1 MAASTVNRSGFG
13 PTVIRGEKIKF
24 GRSTPDS
31 EALASSEDEPELS
44 HSASSVTVRPSA
56 AAGIRRSSFLS
67 EIKSGDLRKASVSG
81 ATMPSNGSQPSTPSA
96 EHNPWTFGSALGRV
110 PSNGSN
116 GGAWATPN
124 SIWGADRREMPL
136 RINEG
141 SSPAFAP
148 QPSPGIVDQPES
160 FPFNNMPLQ
169 PIMKTHRSQSYSVG
183 QLETELGLQSPGAVG
198 TPSRARP
205 SATGPQYR
213 PMRPSALGETV
224 YTEGRPLG
232 QLSEVEDD
240 EGPDQ
245 GVLLAGP
252 RTRQEQVSDLSNSLL
267 RQATHESARAKHGS
281 ATLGASA
288 AEDVRRNIRN
298 PASPDNFAQSGAD
311 SAIDDD
317 DFEQLYSGRPSN
329 GLTQSMLQDASHRGM
344 WSTSLGFGMDEI
356 NQSRRHSLA
365 DIPTRRGSLVGG
377 LSGSGQGYSS
387 VASAF
392 ANMPHGSENGSN
404 GSALSE
410 YHQTSHELENN
421 MTESDMQHREY
432 AQNYFSGL
440 TTAHRNHAE
449 SSGLMM
455 NNSHQSPYSSA
466 GGAGNVFGR
475 QGWSAPLYIVTFKCS
490 RSGIFYIH
498 EGTGLDV
505 KEGDLVIVEAD
516 RGQDLGTVTHAKI
529 DWPRAKETLEK
540 TGEDHY
546 KWLMMFSR
554 HNLALTD
561 SETRGLMA
569 SNGADRGSMHRDR
582 PLDEYP
588 PGMGGPPEMPTE
600 PTKPKMIKR
609 LAQPHEIANLRE
621 KEGNEA
627 KAKRIAQQ
635 KANEHNLKMEIL
647 DAEFQLDWKK
657 LTFYFYSTEYINFN
671 LLVGDL
677 FKIYKTRIWLSAIN
691 PAAFRSR
698 PNQPPSSIG
707 PGAIQPGASPRTMNP
722 TASSF
727 FVPRDGGGPNYASE
741 ATGRTPQSYYEP
753 PVSQSQMQGQLGS
766 RGGISRQQ
774 YYGSSGFAGTTEQNW
789 YMPSSSYGQQ
799 AFDAPYGNAPS
810 PSHELAFRPAPGLGQ
825 SLLRNG
831 SRQARPGDF
840 SHMR

>member
-1 MAASTVNRSGFG
+1 MAASTVNRSSFG
-13 PTVIRGEKIKF
+13 PTAIRADKIKF

-31 EALASSEDEPELS
+31 EAFASSEDEPELS
-44 HSASSVTVRPSA
+44 HSASSVTVRPTA
-56 AAGIRRSSFLS
+56 ATSIRRSSFLS
-67 EIKSGDLRKASVSG
+67 EIKSGDLRKPSVTG
-81 ATMPSNGSQPSTPSA
+81 AIMPPNGSQPSTPSA

-116 GGAWATPN
+116 GGAWAAPN
-124 SIWGADRREMPL
+124 SIWGADRRDLPL
-136 RINEG
+136 RLNEG
-141 SSPAFAP
+141 TPGSYIS
-148 QPSPGIVDQPES
+148 QPSPGVVDSTES
-160 FPFNNMPLQ
+160 FPFNIPLQ
-169 PIMKTHRSQSYSVG
+169 PILKTHRSQSYSVG
-183 QLETELGLQSPGAVG
+183 QLDTEVGPQSPGAVG
-198 TPSRARP
+198 TPSRTRAGIP
-205 SATGPQYR
+205 GSQYR
-213 PMRPSALGETV
+213 PMCPSGLGETI
-224 YTEGRPLG
+224 YAEGRPLG

-245 GVLLAGP
+245 GVLLTNHRA
-252 RTRQEQVSDLSNSLL
+252 RQDPISDVSNALL

-281 ATLGASA
+281 ASLNPSA
-288 AEDVRRNIRN
+288 AEEVRR
-298 PASPDNFAQSGAD
+298 SMSDNYAQTGAE
-311 SAIDDD
+311 SAIEDDD
-317 DFEQLYSGRPSN
+317 SEQLYSGRSLN
-329 GLTQSMLQDASHRGM
+329 LSQSMAQDSTHRGM
-344 WSTSLGFGMDEI
+344 WSTSLGFGMDDMT
-356 NQSRRHSLA
+356 QSRRHSLA

-377 LSGSGQGYSS
+377 LAGSGPGYNS
-387 VASAF
+387 VGSALGMLPLG
-392 ANMPHGSENGSN
+392 AENGSN
-404 GSALSE
+404 GSTRSD
-410 YHQTSHELENN
+410 HRQMSHELETN
-421 MTESDMQHREY
+421 MTESDMQHRAY
-432 AQNYFSGL
+432 AQNYFSGAA
-440 TTAHRNHAE
+440 TAHRNRAE
-449 SSGLMM
+449 STSLMM
-455 NNSHQSPYSSA
+455 NNSPYSTAGSA
-466 GGAGNVFGR
+466 GGAFGR

-529 DWPRAKETLEK
+529 DWPRAKEALEK
-540 TGEDHY
+540 SGEDHY

-569 SNGADRGSMHRDR
+569 SNGADHGSMHRDR

-588 PGMGGPPEMPTE
+588 PGMGGPPELPQE

-727 FVPRDGGGPNYASE
+727 FVPRTAGRSNYADDV
-741 ATGRTPQSYYEP
+741 TGTAPQAYHETPT
-753 PVSQSQMQGQLGS
+753 SQAQLQGQTGS
-766 RGGISRQQ
+766 RGGFGRPAFF
-774 YYGSSGFAGTTEQNW
+774 GSTGFSGASEQPW
-789 YMPSSSYGQQ
+789 YMPVGSYGQQ
-799 AFDAPYGNAPS
+799 PFEAPYGSTPS
-810 PSHELAFRPAPGLGQ
+810 PSHELAFRPAPAFGQ

-831 SRQARPGDF
+831 SRQTRPGDF
-840 SHMR
+840 GQLR

>member
-13 PTVIRGEKIKF
+13 PTAIRADKIKF

-31 EALASSEDEPELS
+31 EAFASSEDEPELS
-44 HSASSVTVRPSA
+44 HSASSVAVRPTA
-56 AAGIRRSSFLS
+56 ATGIRRSSFLS
-67 EIKSGDLRKASVSG
+67 EIKSGDLRKTSVTG
-81 ATMPSNGSQPSTPSA
+81 PIMPPAGSQPSTPSA
-96 EHNPWTFGSALGRV
+96 EHNPWTFGSTLGRV

-116 GGAWATPN
+116 GGAWAAPN
-124 SIWGADRREMPL
+124 SIWGADRRELPL
-136 RINEG
+136 RPNDG
-141 SSPAFAP
+141 GLNSYLP
-148 QPSPGIVDQPES
+148 QQSPGVVDPTES
-160 FPFNNMPLQ
+160 FPFNIPLQ
-169 PIMKTHRSQSYSVG
+169 PILKTHRSQSYSVG
-183 QLETELGLQSPGAVG
+183 QLETEAGPQSPGAVG
-198 TPSRARP
+198 TPSRVRAAIP
-205 SATGPQYR
+205 GSQYR
-213 PMRPSALGETV
+213 PMRPSGLGETI
-224 YTEGRPLG
+224 YAEGRPLG

-245 GVLLAGP
+245 GVLLTNP
-252 RTRQEQVSDLSNSLL
+252 RARQDPLLDLSNALL

-281 ATLGASA
+281 ASLGTSA
-288 AEDVRRNIRN
+288 AEDVRR
-298 PASPDNFAQSGAD
+298 SMSDNYAQSGAE
-311 SAIDDD
+311 SAIEDDD
-317 DFEQLYSGRPSN
+317 SEQLYPGR
-329 GLTQSMLQDASHRGM
+329 LQPQDTAHRGM
-344 WSTSLGFGMDEI
+344 WSTSLGFGMDDI
-356 NQSRRHSLA
+356 TQSRRHSLA

-377 LSGSGQGYSS
+377 LSGPVQGYN
-387 VASAF
+387 VGSAL
-392 ANMPHGSENGSN
+392 AILPHGSDNGSN
-404 GSALSE
+404 GGGRLD
-410 YHQTSHELENN
+410 YRQTSHDLETN
-421 MTESDMQHREY
+421 MTESDLQHRAY
-432 AQNYFSGL
+432 AQNYFSGAA
-440 TTAHRNHAE
+440 TAHRNRAE
-449 SSGLMM
+449 STSLMM
-455 NNSHQSPYSSA
+455 NNPYSSA
-466 GGAGNVFGR
+466 SSAGSVFGR

-529 DWPRAKETLEK
+529 DWPRAKEALEK

-569 SNGADRGSMHRDR
+569 SNGADSGSMHRDR

-588 PGMGGPPEMPTE
+588 PGMGGPPELPQE

-707 PGAIQPGASPRTMNP
+707 PGAIQPGSSPRTMNP

-727 FVPRDGGGPNYASE
+727 FVPRSGGRSTYADDVTSAAPPQAYHE
-741 ATGRTPQSYYEP
+741 A
-753 PVSQSQMQGQLGS
+753 QMQGQTAPRNNFG
-766 RGGISRQQ
+766 RQP
-774 YYGSSGFAGTTEQNW
+774 YSGSSGFPGAAEQPW
-789 YMPSSSYGQQ
+789 YMPVGSYGQQ
-799 AFDAPYGNAPS
+799 PFESSYGGSAS
-810 PSHELAFRPAPGLGQ
+810 PSQELAFRPAPFGQ

-831 SRQARPGDF
+831 SRQTRPGDF
-840 SHMR
+840 GHMR

>member
-1 MAASTVNRSGFG
+1 MAASTVNRSSFG
-13 PTVIRGEKIKF
+13 PTAIRADKIKF

-31 EALASSEDEPELS
+31 EAFASSEDEPDLS
-44 HSASSVTVRPSA
+44 HSASSVTVRPTA

-67 EIKSGDLRKASVSG
+67 EIKSGDLRKPSVTG
-81 ATMPSNGSQPSTPSA
+81 TIMPPNGSQPSTPSA

-116 GGAWATPN
+116 GGAWAAPN
-124 SIWGADRREMPL
+124 SIWGADRRDLPL
-136 RINEG
+136 RLNDG
-141 SSPAFAP
+141 TTASYLP
-148 QPSPGIVDQPES
+148 QASPGVVDSTES
-160 FPFNNMPLQ
+160 FPFNIPLQ
-169 PIMKTHRSQSYSVG
+169 PILKTHRSQSYSVG
-183 QLETELGLQSPGAVG
+183 QLDTEVGPQSPGAVG
-198 TPSRARP
+198 TPSRARAGIP
-205 SATGPQYR
+205 GSQYR
-213 PMRPSALGETV
+213 PVRPSGLGETI
-224 YTEGRPLG
+224 YAEGRPLG

-245 GVLLAGP
+245 GVRLTNP
-252 RTRQEQVSDLSNSLL
+252 RARQDPISDVSNALL
-267 RQATHESARAKHGS
+267 RLATHENARAKHGS
-281 ATLGASA
+281 ASLGASA
-288 AEDVRRNIRN
+288 AEDVRR
-298 PASPDNFAQSGAD
+298 SVSDNYAQSGAE
-311 SAIDDD
+311 SAIEDDD
-317 DFEQLYSGRPSN
+317 SEQLYSGRPLNLS
-329 GLTQSMLQDASHRGM
+329 QSIAQDNTHRGM
-344 WSTSLGFGMDEI
+344 WSTSLGFGMDDMT
-356 NQSRRHSLA
+356 QSRRHSLA

-377 LSGSGQGYSS
+377 LSGSGQGYNS
-387 VASAF
+387 VGLALG
-392 ANMPHGSENGSN
+392 MLPLGSENGKN
-404 GSALSE
+404 GSTRSD
-410 YHQTSHELENN
+410 HRQMSHDLETN
-421 MTESDMQHREY
+421 MTESDMQHRAY
-432 AQNYFSGL
+432 AQNYFSGAA
-440 TTAHRNHAE
+440 TAHRNRAE
-449 SSGLMM
+449 STSLMM
-455 NNSHQSPYSSA
+455 NNSLQGPYSSA
-466 GGAGNVFGR
+466 SAGSPFGR

-529 DWPRAKETLEK
+529 DWPRAKEALEK

-569 SNGADRGSMHRDR
+569 SNGADHGSMHRDR

-588 PGMGGPPEMPTE
+588 PGMGGPPELPQE

-727 FVPRDGGGPNYASE
+727 FVPRSAGRSNYADDV
-741 ATGRTPQSYYEP
+741 TGATPQAYHEM
-753 PVSQSQMQGQLGS
+753 SQQMQGQTGS
-766 RGGISRQQ
+766 RGGFGRPA
-774 YYGSSGFAGTTEQNW
+774 YFGSTGFPGASEQPW
-789 YMPSSSYGQQ
+789 YMPVGSYGQQ
-799 AFDAPYGNAPS
+799 PFEPSYGSTPS
-810 PSHELAFRPAPGLGQ
+810 PSHELAFRPASTFGQ
-825 SLLRNG
+825 SLLRNNT
-831 SRQARPGDF
+831 RQARPGDF
-840 SHMR
+840 SQLR

>member
-1 MAASTVNRSGFG
+1 MAASTVNRSSFG
-13 PTVIRGEKIKF
+13 PTAIRADKIKF

-31 EALASSEDEPELS
+31 EAFASSEDEPELS
-44 HSASSVTVRPSA
+44 HSASSVTVRPTA
-56 AAGIRRSSFLS
+56 ATGIRRSSFLS
-67 EIKSGDLRKASVSG
+67 EIKSGDLRKPSATG
-81 ATMPSNGSQPSTPSA
+81 AIMPPNGSQPSTPSA
-96 EHNPWTFGSALGRV
+96 EHNPWTFGSTLGRV

-116 GGAWATPN
+116 GGAWAAPN
-124 SIWGADRREMPL
+124 SIWGADRRDLPL
-136 RINEG
+136 RLNDG
-141 SSPAFAP
+141 TPASYLS
-148 QPSPGIVDQPES
+148 QPSPGVVDSSES
-160 FPFNNMPLQ
+160 FPFNIPLQ
-169 PIMKTHRSQSYSVG
+169 PILKTHRSQSYSVG
-183 QLETELGLQSPGAVG
+183 QLDTEAGPQSPGAVG
-198 TPSRARP
+198 TPSRARAGIP
-205 SATGPQYR
+205 GSQYR
-213 PMRPSALGETV
+213 PMRPSGLGETI
-224 YTEGRPLG
+224 YAEGRPLG

-245 GVLLAGP
+245 GVLLTNP
-252 RTRQEQVSDLSNSLL
+252 RARQDPISDVSNALL
-267 RQATHESARAKHGS
+267 RLATHESARAKHGS
-281 ATLGASA
+281 ASLGPSA
-288 AEDVRRNIRN
+288 AEDVRR
-298 PASPDNFAQSGAD
+298 SMSDNYAQSGAE
-311 SAIDDD
+311 SAIEDDD
-317 DFEQLYSGRPSN
+317 SEQLYPGRSLN
-329 GLTQSMLQDASHRGM
+329 LSHSMAQDNTHRSM
-344 WSTSLGFGMDEI
+344 WSTSLGFGMDDMT
-356 NQSRRHSLA
+356 QSRRHSLA

-377 LSGSGQGYSS
+377 VSGPVQGYNS
-387 VASAF
+387 V
-392 ANMPHGSENGSN
+392 
-404 GSALSE
+404 GSALNMLPLGPE
-410 YHQTSHELENN
+410 VGNNGNARTEHRQMSHDLETN
-421 MTESDMQHREY
+421 MTESDMQHRAY
-432 AQNYFSGL
+432 AQNYFSGAA
-440 TTAHRNHAE
+440 TAHRNRAE
-449 SSGLMM
+449 STSLMM
-455 NNSHQSPYSSA
+455 NNNPYSSA
-466 GGAGNVFGR
+466 ASAGGAFGR

-529 DWPRAKETLEK
+529 DWPRAKEALEK

-569 SNGADRGSMHRDR
+569 SNGADHGSMHRDR

-588 PGMGGPPEMPTE
+588 PGMGGPPEMPQE

-635 KANEHNLKMEIL
+635 KANEHNLQMEIL

-727 FVPRDGGGPNYASE
+727 FVPRAPGRSNYTEDS
-741 ATGRTPQSYYEP
+741 TGAAPQAYHETSM
-753 PVSQSQMQGQLGS
+753 SQAQMQGQTGS
-766 RGGISRQQ
+766 RGGFGRSA
-774 YYGSSGFAGTTEQNW
+774 YLSSTGYGGASEQPW
-789 YMPSSSYGQQ
+789 YMPVGSYGPQS
-799 AFDAPYGNAPS
+799 FETSYGSTPS
-810 PSHELAFRPAPGLGQ
+810 PSHELAFRTTPAFGQ
-825 SLLRNG
+825 SLLRNNT
-831 SRQARPGDF
+831 RQTRPADF
-840 SHMR
+840 SQLR